1 MYRRNWSIVIALL
14 VVASMLLAACG
25 GSAEPTP
32 VPAPTEAPAAVA
44 PTDTPVPPPAE
55 EPAPTEPPAVEEP
68 APTEAPVAESAVECP
83 AGAPTLLIWA
93 DDTRAGVL
101 NDLAPTVLEETGVC
115 LSIQLIGFGDIR
127 TQVSLAGPAG
137 EGPDIFVGAHDW
149 LGELY
154 SNGVVAPMDL
164 GAKAADFAPVSVEAF
179 TYEGSLYG
187 LPYAVENVA
196 FFCNPDLVP
205 EPPTTW
211 SELQT
216 LSQAAKDAGD
226 LTQFFAIM
234 ASDPYHHEPINTAFG
249 GYIFGQKE
257 DGTYDACDV
266 GLDSEGAIAYL
277 TWIDTMVKEGMLSAD
292 IDWETAHV
300 LFETGKAACMISGP
314 WALERFETAG
324 VNYTIGGFPGE
335 TQDSSPFVG
344 VQGFMINSFSPNKV
358 LAQSFLTD
366 YIATTPVMEALYLAG
381 DRPPAYLPALG
392 VIDAN
397 AEAFAEIVPAA
408 HPMPAIP
415 AMNAVWDAWG
425 TAITTVFQQSAT
437 PADAA
442 ATAAQ
447 QVRTAAGCQ

>member
-14 VVASMLLAACG
+14 VVASLLLAACG
-25 GSAEPTP
+25 GGAEPTP
-32 VPAPTEAPAAVA
+32 VPAPVEAPAAAAPTEAPAAEA
-44 PTDTPVPPPAE
+44 PTEAPAADPAAE
-55 EPAPTEPPAVEEP
+55 EPAPTEIPA
-68 APTEAPVAESAVECP
+68 AESAVACP

-93 DDTRAGVL
+93 DDTRAPVL
-101 NDLAPTVLEETGVC
+101 YDLAPTVLAETGVC
-115 LSIQLIGFGDIR
+115 LDIQILGFGDIR

-179 TYEGSLYG
+179 TYEGALYG

-196 FFCNPDLVP
+196 FFCNPDLV
-205 EPPTTW
+205 ETAPTTW
-211 SELQT
+211 SELQEM
-216 LSQAAKDAGD
+216 SQVAMDAGD
-226 LTQFFAIM
+226 MTQFFAIM

-249 GYIFGQKE
+249 GYIFGQNE

-277 TWIDTMVKEGMLSAD
+277 TWIDTMVKDGQLSAD

-300 LFETGKAACMISGP
+300 LFETGQAACMISGP
-314 WALERFETAG
+314 WALDRFETAG

-344 VQGFMINSFSPNKV
+344 VQGFMINSFSANKV

-381 DRPPAYLPALG
+381 NRPPAYLPALG
-392 VIDAN
+392 VMDEN
-397 AEAFAEIVPAA
+397 AEAFAAIVPSA

-437 PADAA
+437 PEDAA

-447 QVRTAAGCQ
+447 QVRSAAGCE

>member
-1 MYRRNWSIVIALL
+1 
-14 VVASMLLAACG
+14 
-25 GSAEPTP
+25 
-32 VPAPTEAPAAVA
+32 
-44 PTDTPVPPPAE
+44 
-55 EPAPTEPPAVEEP
+55 
-68 APTEAPVAESAVECP
+68 
-83 AGAPTLLIWA
+83 
-93 DDTRAGVL
+93 VL
-101 NDLAPTVLEETGVC
+101 NDLAPTVLAETGVC
-115 LSIQLIGFGDIR
+115 LSIQLLDFGGIR
-127 TQVSLAGPAG
+127 SQVSLAAPAG

-164 GAKAADFAPVSVEAF
+164 GAKAADFDPVAVEAF
-179 TYEGSLYG
+179 TYEGMLYG

-196 FFCNPDLVP
+196 FVCNPDLVP
-205 EPPTTW
+205 TPPTTW
-211 SELQT
+211 TEVQE
-216 LSQAAKDAGD
+216 LSQEAKDAGD
-226 LTQFFAIM
+226 LTQFFSIM

-249 GYIFGQKE
+249 GYIFGQTE
-257 DGTYDACDV
+257 TGYDACDV

-277 TWIDTMVKEGMLSAD
+277 TWIDTMVKDGLLSPD

-300 LFETGKAACMISGP
+300 LFETGQAACMITGP

-324 VNYTIGGFPGE
+324 VNYSIGVLPGE

-344 VQGFMINSFSPNKV
+344 VQGFMINSFSANKV

-366 YIATTPVMEALYLAG
+366 YVATTPVMEELYLEG
-381 DRPPAYLPALG
+381 DRPPAYIPAQG
-392 VIDAN
+392 VMDAN
-397 AEAFAEIVPAA
+397 AKAFAAAATNA

-437 PADAA
+437 PEDAA

-447 QVRTAAGCQ
+447 QVRSAAGCE

>member
-1 MYRRNWSIVIALL
+1 MAE
-14 VVASMLLAACG
+14 
-25 GSAEPTP
+25 EPT
-32 VPAPTEAPAAVA
+32 VAPTEAPAA
-44 PTDTPVPPPAE
+44 
-55 EPAPTEPPAVEEP
+55 EEP
-68 APTEAPVAESAVECP
+68 APTEAPAPESAVECP

-101 NDLAPTVLEETGVC
+101 NDLAPTVLAETGVC
-115 LSIQLIGFGDIR
+115 LSIQLVGFGDIR
-127 TQVSLAGPAG
+127 SQMSLAGPAG
-137 EGPDIFVGAHDW
+137 EGADIFVGAHDW

-154 SNGVVAPMDL
+154 ANGVVAPMDL
-164 GAKAADFAPVSVEAF
+164 GAKAADFAPVALEAF
-179 TYEGSLYG
+179 SYEGTLYG

-196 FFCNPDLVP
+196 FVCNPDLVP
-205 EPPTTW
+205 EPPATW
-211 SELQT
+211 SEVQEM
-216 LSQAAKDAGD
+216 SQEAKDAGD

-249 GYIFGQKE
+249 GYIFGQTE
-257 DGTYDACDV
+257 AGYDACDV
-266 GLDSEGAIAYL
+266 GLDSEGAVAYL
-277 TWIDTMVKEGMLSAD
+277 TWIDTMVKDGMLSAD

-300 LFETGKAACMISGP
+300 LFETGKAACMITGP

-324 VNYTIGGFPGE
+324 VNYNIGGLPGE
-335 TQDSSPFVG
+335 AQDASPFVG

-381 DRPPAYLPALG
+381 DRPPAFLPAEG
-392 VIDAN
+392 VMDDN
-397 AEAFAEIVPAA
+397 AKAFASIVPSA

-447 QVRTAAGCQ
+447 QVRAAAGCE